1 MEIIAEIG
9 QNHNGDMDLALKMI
23 RQAKASGADV
33 VKFQIY
39 DARALFPQEGNE
51 WFEYNCQTELS
62 RDQVEMLAEACNE
75 VGIEFLAS
83 VFDVERVGWT
93 EKVGVKRYKIASR
106 SIHDSELVQAIAHT
120 RKPIIASLG
129 MWDSTDFPVIQTSS
143 PVYYL
148 YCVSKYP
155 TELSEL
161 NLNSV
166 DFQKYSGFSDHS
178 IGITAALVAFSRGAR
193 MVEKHFTLDRSLY
206 GPDHVCSMTPEEL
219 VRLSRLRDEI
229 SQCL

>member
-62 RDQVEMLAEACNE
+62 RDQLERLAEECDR

-93 EKVGVKRYKIASR
+93 EDVGVKRYKIASR
-106 SIHDSELVQAIAHT
+106 SIHDRELVQAIADT
-120 RKPIIASLG
+120 GKPVIASLG
-129 MWDSTDFPVIQTSS
+129 MWDGVEFPVIQTRG

-148 YCVSKYP
+148 YCVAKYP
-155 TELSEL
+155 AEPAELKL
-161 NLNSV
+161 GSV
-166 DFQKYSGFSDHS
+166 DFGKYSGFSDHS
-178 IGITAALVAFSRGAR
+178 VGITAALVAFSRGAR
-193 MVEKHFTLDRSLY
+193 IVEKHFTLDRSLY

-219 VRLSRLRDEI
+219 VRLRGLRDEI
-229 SQCL
+229 ARCL

>member
-9 QNHNGDMDLALKMI
+9 QNHNGDVNLALKMI

-39 DARALFPQEGNE
+39 EARALFPQQGNE
-51 WFEYNCQTELS
+51 WFEYNCQTELT
-62 RDQVEMLAEACNE
+62 RDQVKRLAEECDR

-93 EKVGVKRYKIASR
+93 EDIGVKRYKIASR
-106 SIHDSELVQAIAHT
+106 SIHDGKLVQAIAHT
-120 RKPIIASLG
+120 GKPVIVSLG
-129 MWDSTDFPVIQTSS
+129 MWDGAEFPVIQTKG
-143 PVYYL
+143 PVHYL

-155 TELSEL
+155 AEPDELKL
-161 NLNSV
+161 GSV
-166 DFQKYSGFSDHS
+166 DFRKYSGFSDHS
-178 IGITAALVAFSRGAR
+178 VGITAALVAFSRGAGI
-193 MVEKHFTLDRSLY
+193 VEKHFTLDRSLY

-219 VRLSRLRDEI
+219 VQLRGFRDEI
-229 SQCL
+229 ALCL